1 MKKGLRKLATSIV
14 AVAFAF
20 TMCEPGQIKAGS
32 MITQT
37 PSETTNSQVRKEFS
51 HTCYDSNGEV
61 VLEYSMKPTFS
72 FNGEAVS
79 IVNSPSDLV
88 IYDYDKVFEAV
99 TQRDPD
105 GGNVS
110 SITYRVAYQYSDT
123 EKHYESMTYSCD
135 KFGNL
140 KENWVSEH

>member
-1 MKKGLRKLATSIV
+1 MKKGLRKLTTSMV

-20 TMCEPGQIKAGS
+20 SMCEPAQIKADN

-37 PSETTNSQVRKEFS
+37 PAETTKSQVRKEFS
-51 HTCYDSNGEV
+51 HTCYDSNGEA

-72 FNGEAVS
+72 FNGESVS
-79 IVNSPSDLV
+79 IVNSPSALV

-99 TQRDPD
+99 TQKDPD
-105 GGNVS
+105 GGGIS
-110 SITYRVAYQYSDT
+110 SITYRVGYQYSDT
-123 EKHYESMTYSCD
+123 ERHYESITYSCD

-140 KENWVSEH
+140 KENWISEH